1 MTVFSELRMRP
12 LATAPTGWDASNT
25 ARLVMAGSVIFT
37 LLVGANLAT
46 PLYPLLQANLGLSP
60 LGVTAAFASYVLAL
74 VMTLMVA
81 GHWSDHI

>member
-12 LATAPTGWDASNT
+12 ATAGRAGLGRLHHRT
-25 ARLVMAGSVIFT
+25 AGDGRRPSSSL

-60 LGVTAAFASYVLAL
+60 LGITAPSPATS
-74 VMTLMVA
+74 
-81 GHWSDHI
+81 WPW